1 MNSKVRS
8 ARFAWLG
15 SAASL
20 VAVVACY
27 GTLAAVA
34 LLAAIGTSADINEG
48 TLVKIITALLGL
60 AFAGMIYSFR
70 LHRHPGPI
78 TVSLLSVIVLLWV
91 FYGTYSKPI
100 ELLGFASLIIASLWD
115 FRCKKKACPA
125 PTSQGEEHVAG
136 IDHESSS

>member
-1 MNSKVRS
+1 MKPKTT
-8 ARFAWLG
+8 AGRFAWLG

-20 VAVVACY
+20 IAVVACY

-34 LLAAIGTSADINEG
+34 LLAAIGASVDINEG
-48 TLVKIITALLGL
+48 TLVKFITVLLGL
-60 AFAGMIYSFR
+60 AISGMVYSFR

-78 TVSLLSVIVLLWV
+78 TVSLVSVITLLWV
-91 FYGTYSKPI
+91 FYGSYSKPL
-100 ELLGFASLIIASLWD
+100 ELLGFAGLVVASLWD

-136 IDHESSS
+136 IDHEGRP